1 MLQPLVSL
9 ALALAVHAEPAKPAG
24 PEIIPEPPPGANIG
38 FASDYDDPPKGSPA
52 ELQLWR
58 DGIEITRKVVVDRR
72 ASFNLRARIK
82 SANLPGRLIEARK
95 AAGHEHA
102 EALELLERKL
112 RKAFADDV
120 DVYQRQW
127 PVDPTR
133 VCGYPHLLYDSAL
146 RLPPGPNRQAEVANA
161 TPDLKT
167 CVATARA
174 ADAAMAGATR
184 RLAAVAKEVE
194 EALAAAKAGAGAGE
208 AKERHEAHERQEKGE
223 QKEHGKGERHEHEK
237 GERREREGK

>member
-9 ALALAVHAEPAKPAG
+9 ALALAVHADPAKPAA

-58 DGIEITRKVVVDRR
+58 DGIEVTRTVIKERR
-72 ASFNLRARIK
+72 ASYVLRARIK
-82 SANLPGRLIEARK
+82 SADLAGRIAAARK
-95 AAGHEHA
+95 AAGHERA
-102 EALELLERKL
+102 EALELLERRL
-112 RKAFADDV
+112 HKAFADDV

-146 RLPPGPNRQAEVANA
+146 RLAPGQNRQAEVANA
-161 TPDLKT
+161 APDLKT
-167 CVATARA
+167 CVQTAQVATA
-174 ADAAMAGATR
+174 AMTGATR

-194 EALAAAKAGAGAGE
+194 QALASAGPAEGAAAE
-208 AKERHEAHERQEKGE
+208 RERHEAHER
-223 QKEHGKGERHEHEK
+223 HERQEK